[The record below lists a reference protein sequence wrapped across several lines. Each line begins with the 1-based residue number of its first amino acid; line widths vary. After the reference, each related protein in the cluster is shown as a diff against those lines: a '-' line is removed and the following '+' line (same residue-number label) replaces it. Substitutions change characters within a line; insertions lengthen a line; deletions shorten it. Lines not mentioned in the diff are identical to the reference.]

1 MSSRPADALTQA
13 SLYWFTHTIST
24 SLRPYYEY
32 AQQLTRRVERVD
44 VPTAVA
50 LFPAALTHAAR
61 SWAER
66 TYNITRYTRMPRGGH
81 FAAHEVPDL
90 LARDLSEFFREHR

>member
-1 MSSRPADALTQA
+1 MGSRPPTRA
-13 SLYWFTHTIST
+13 SLYWFTPTIST

-44 VPTAVA
+44 VPTALA
-50 LFPAALTHAAR
+50 LFPADLTHPPR

-81 FAAHEVPDL
+81 FAAHEEPDL
-90 LARDLSEFFREHR
+90 LARDPSEFFREYR